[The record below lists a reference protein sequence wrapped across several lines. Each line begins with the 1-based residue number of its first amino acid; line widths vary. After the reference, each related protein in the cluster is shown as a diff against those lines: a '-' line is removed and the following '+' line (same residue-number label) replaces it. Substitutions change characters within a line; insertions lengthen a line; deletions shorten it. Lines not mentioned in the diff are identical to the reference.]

1 MAKTDS
7 KTLELIKKVQKQ
19 KEEIAKAERPNWI
32 TNCSFSYIEHSAK
45 TVNLHVC
52 RDIHEMVCI
61 VAFLNEREKSYG
73 EAVKELGVDAPAFKW
88 NGFSV
93 SDWVHDVK
101 TRIDKVQIADKK
113 KKLEILENRLN
124 KIISPELRAELELEA
139 IAAELD
145 L

>member
-7 KTLELIKKVQKQ
+7 KTLELIKKVQQQKQ
-19 KEEIAKAERPNWI
+19 EIAKAERPNWV
-32 TNCSFSYIEHSAK
+32 TNCSFSYIEGSSK

-52 RDIHEMVCI
+52 RDVREMVCV
-61 VAFLNEREKSYG
+61 VAFLKEREKSYIS
-73 EAVKELGVDAPAFKW
+73 AVKELGVDAPEFKW

-93 SDWVHDVK
+93 SDWVNDVK

-113 KKLEILENRLN
+113 KKLEALEDRLN

-139 IAAELD
+139 IAAELE
-145 L
+145 